1 MSKNFYQDK
10 IKGARQISNFIWI
23 FILAIG
29 GFGFLLASLECYF
42 RINFLPFANTQNL
55 EFIPQGIVMLFYGTV
70 ALGLMIYTIL
80 LVIWDIGGGVN
91 EFDKTN
97 QIVRIIRRGFPGK
110 NKKILITYNFE
121 KIKSVEISIE
131 EGLSPRRNILL
142 CTKDQRKIP
151 LYPSSQLLNLEVLE
165 ERASK
170 IANLLDVNLEGN
182 F

>member
-42 RINFLPFANTQNL
+42 RINFLPFANTLNL

-121 KIKSVEISIE
+121 KIKS
-131 EGLSPRRNILL
+131 
-142 CTKDQRKIP
+142 
-151 LYPSSQLLNLEVLE
+151 
-165 ERASK
+165 
-170 IANLLDVNLEGN
+170 